1 MNQQSTAL
9 RAQAK
14 RGQSHCPDCCG
25 LGKIHVQVPGQMVTI
40 SRECPCT
47 RPGICLRCLG
57 KGSHAAHGTNGTT
70 RGESLMC
77 TYCQGTGRAQG

>member
-1 MNQQSTAL
+1 MNANSPAV

-14 RGQSHCPDCCG
+14 PGQSHCPDCCG
-25 LGKIHVQVPGQMVTI
+25 LGKIHVSVPGKLMTI

-47 RPGICLRCLG
+47 APGICLRCLG
-57 KGSHAAHGTNGTT
+57 KGSHPAHACKGTNGA
-70 RGESLMC
+70 ESLMC